1 MPKYVPPSMR
11 KGYKP
16 STVQNVPDFS
26 TDFLDF
32 EKKQLYNNKLN
43 NNLVC
48 LMNTTSDIDLLMR
61 IINNKEISK
70 TSGAGYAGFYTTP
83 IFLFNSIQYV
93 NKLTKHGNFI
103 IIFNKSLIYKQRNI
117 GFKKEVGGGL
127 IDRNEKKFTNVN
139 KYTDLGK
146 EIREKLKTD
155 PGSITQA
162 SSGKDDS
169 YYYFAGEIVFNVR
182 DVDDNEPSITRDLVK
197 YIKKII
203 FIDSKTSK
211 SQLLRKCENKLGRN
225 IIKKSTFLTYE
236 QSKQKKI
243 NFKQIV
249 KRRTKRCRKGFK
261 LNKRTRKC
269 KKKTKRKRY

>member
-1 MPKYVPPSMR
+1 MAYVPPSMR
-11 KGYKP
+11 KGHTP
-16 STVQNVPDFS
+16 STGQNIPDFS
-26 TDFLDF
+26 IDFLDF
-32 EKKQLYNNKLN
+32 EKKQLNNNKLS

-70 TSGAGYAGFYTTP
+70 KKGAGYAGFYTTP
-83 IFLFNSIQYV
+83 IFSFNSIQCI

-103 IIFNKSLIYKQRNI
+103 IIFNKSLIYKQQNI
-117 GFKKEVGGGL
+117 GFKKEVGGGFM
-127 IDRNEKKFTNVN
+127 DKTEKKFTNVN

-146 EIREKLKTD
+146 EIRNKFNND
-155 PGSITQA
+155 PDSITK
-162 SSGKDDS
+162 SSSDKDDS

-182 DVDDNEPSITRDLVK
+182 DRDDNEPSITRDLVK

-203 FIDSKTSK
+203 FIESKTSK
-211 SQLLRKCENKLGRN
+211 SQLLRMCENKLGRN

-261 LNKRTRKC
+261 LNKKTRKC

>member
-1 MPKYVPPSMR
+1 MAWVPRFRR
-11 KGYKP
+11 KGHTP
-16 STVQNVPDFS
+16 ITGQNVPDFS
-26 TDFLDF
+26 IDFLGF
-32 EKKQLYNNKLN
+32 EKKQLDNNKLS

-48 LMNTTSDIDLLMR
+48 LMNTTSDIGLLMR

-70 TSGAGYAGFYTTP
+70 EKGAGYAGFYTTP
-83 IFLFNSIQYV
+83 IFSFNSIQCI
-93 NKLTKHGNFI
+93 NKLTKHGNII

-127 IDRNEKKFTNVN
+127 MDKNEKKFTNVN

-182 DVDDNEPSITRDLVK
+182 DRDDNEPSITRDLVK

-225 IIKKSTFLTYE
+225 IIKKSIFLTYE
-236 QSKQKKI
+236 QNKQKKI
-243 NFKQIV
+243 YFKEII

-261 LNKRTRKC
+261 LNKKTRKC